1 MAKISSSA
9 RPLSRQGS
17 AAPKAVTAT
26 APTRSTRAT
35 RSQSREPEDVQVE
48 VAAKKRGRK
57 AQKDLDTVA
66 EDAINEDELQATAQ
80 AAEREAALF
89 EEQEADDAAAE
100 VRRQSGQS
108 GFSGTTAK
116 TSFSQEEIAGLDSD
130 MMIDVLPDLVK
141 AADQMSEL
149 LVHSD
154 PKARPFFWKEIRTRG
169 TRHSKL
175 YSNRLDSLEV
185 HKKHFGSQVYVY
197 PSFVARALMGVQ
209 AAHEVPEGLWR
220 PDNLIYKV
228 NLAQLLRAVLVP
240 ALDLSER
247 RQEQYDSLELLDSH
261 FAQCIA
267 GPLPDMKGA
276 LLLLQIQAQLTIVR
290 LADFQD
296 APQFDPMDVITD
308 SFFKRDVE
316 GNLAYKDAES
326 MHISDLGDEDEQTF
340 NELLDRIV
348 EADFRAP
355 ISEGLDF
362 PTTLTQ
368 LRDRFTW
375 AHFIDHVVA
384 YYEHRSAQLD
394 AHIASA
400 GGPDGIV
407 KLIEREVERR
417 KNARMA
423 DKKRQS
429 IGKTG
434 GTPVKAYGK
443 SAAARL
449 AALEKRMSIA
459 KAPHQD
465 AAPAET
471 LQAQSVDPQLIDDHE
486 DEDGAPE
493 DHRAPSLDSEPVQP
507 RPASGLDLTG
517 FRRTQMQN
525 AKKAKASFL
534 DRQPDAVRIDFDDDD
549 DEPSQQALPA
559 RGVTSRGAGGSSA
572 TRPFQISSS
581 SAKRPFSHE
590 DEPQLFD
597 PTQDGGFQVD
607 TRDTAA
613 ADARRAAVPRQV
625 VQPRSQA
632 PPAVRSNTVDYELPA
647 SAGPSPSKRRKTV
660 ERKNPGSTIPPPL
673 APLDPEEGEPSPGQR
688 YERIK
693 ALAKQGRIAPTQIKP
708 PKARRPWTHDEEAAL
723 LSLIERHG
731 GDGVSYSTL
740 KRYDESENNVLEHR
754 SAEDMRF
761 KARNMKY
768 DMICARVPMPDHW
781 DKVLL
786 DRKLMI
792 KVQSRGITYEQNQ
805 VRQINAETPGI

>member
-1 MAKISSSA
+1 M
-9 RPLSRQGS
+9 SRQGS

-80 AAEREAALF
+80 AAEREAALL
-89 EEQEADDAAAE
+89 EEQQADDAAAE

-130 MMIDVLPDLVK
+130 MMLDVLPDLVK
-141 AADQMSEL
+141 AADQMAQL
-149 LVHSD
+149 LVHRD
-154 PKARPFFWKEIRTRG
+154 PNARPFIWKEIRVQG

-185 HKKHFGSQVYVY
+185 HKKHFGSQVYIQ
-197 PSFVARALMGVQ
+197 PGFVARALMGVQ
-209 AAHEVPEGLWR
+209 SIHEVPDGPWR
-220 PDNLIYKV
+220 PDNLIFRI
-228 NLAQLLRAVLVP
+228 NLTQLLQAVLIPTVDP
-240 ALDLSER
+240 AGSG
-247 RQEQYDSLELLDSH
+247 QQQYDALELLDSH
-261 FAQCIA
+261 FGQCIA
-267 GPLPDMKGA
+267 GPVCDIEGA
-276 LLLLQIQAQLTIVR
+276 LLLLQIQAQLTIIR
-290 LADFQD
+290 LAGYED
-296 APQFDPMDVITD
+296 APHFDPMDVITD
-308 SFFKRDVE
+308 SFYKE
-316 GNLAYKDAES
+316 GPDGDLVYKDANVL
-326 MHISDLGDEDEQTF
+326 HIAHLGANDRQT
-340 NELLDRIV
+340 LDDTLERIV
-348 EADFRAP
+348 DSDFRAP

-362 PTTLTQ
+362 ATTLAQ
-368 LRDRFTW
+368 LHARFTW
-375 AHFIDHVVA
+375 GDFIDQVVA

-400 GGPDGIV
+400 GGP
-407 KLIEREVERR
+407 LQTMELTYQEVERR
-417 KNARMA
+417 KNARFA

-449 AALEKRMSIA
+449 AAMEKRLSVA
-459 KAPHQD
+459 RVPHQD
-465 AAPAET
+465 AATAPAQT
-471 LQAQSVDPQLIDDHE
+471 LQAQNVDPQLIDDHN

-493 DHRAPSLDSEPVQP
+493 DRRAPSLDAEPVQP
-507 RPASGLDLTG
+507 RAASGLDLTG

-525 AKKAKASFL
+525 AKKARASFL

-559 RGVTSRGAGGSSA
+559 RGATSRGAGGSSA

-590 DEPQLFD
+590 DEPELFD

-647 SAGPSPSKRRKTV
+647 SAGPSPSKRRKTL

-673 APLDPEEGEPSPGQR
+673 APLNPEEGEPSPGQR

-708 PKARRPWTHDEEAAL
+708 PKARRPWSHEEEAAL
-723 LSLIERHG
+723 LSLIERHS

-740 KRYDESENNVLEHR
+740 KRYDESENNVLDHR